1 MEQAETSDKPASRD
15 VDMVASQRIPGNRAI
30 WVGIF
35 AELVEFTLM
44 FLVYFIA
51 RVNHPQVFHAGPE
64 KLSLLAGT
72 ANTAVMLTS
81 SYFVAR
87 AVLAMRKDHP
97 DISLHW
103 LIAAFITAIAYPIVK
118 TLEIRWNLDHGVS
131 GDGDVFQMTYYY
143 LTFNHLVHVSWGLL
157 GMLWIM
163 LRTGFGGY
171 SAQDHRGMI
180 AFASYWHAT
189 DLIWLMIFPLFYV
202 LP

>member
-1 MEQAETSDKPASRD
+1 MTRHLAST
-15 VDMVASQRIPGNRAI
+15 AGTPGNKAI

-35 AELVEFTLM
+35 AELVEFSLM

-51 RVNHPQVFHAGPE
+51 RINHPEAFHLGPE

-72 ANTAVMLTS
+72 ANTAIMLTS
-81 SYFVAR
+81 SWFVAR
-87 AVLAMRKDHP
+87 AVLAMRADRP
-97 DISLHW
+97 SICLRW
-103 LIAAFITAIAYPIVK
+103 LVAALAAAIGYPVVK
-118 TLEIRWNLDHGVS
+118 ALEIRWNLDHGVS

-157 GMLWIM
+157 GMMWIM
-163 LRTGFGGY
+163 LRTAFGGY
-171 SAQDHRGMI
+171 NAQDHRGLI

-189 DLIWLMIFPLFYV
+189 DLIWLMIYPLFYV